1 MTATAPTPDAVSVT
15 HAYSHHEH
23 GDRPVTVYTSSD
35 VHRRLDD
42 LLAAGMDSADTARSV
57 IYPTGRPD
65 LPRGLPDHE
74 LVAVVTAGAMN
85 GGPRYNGA
93 GHAISPVPAKAAARP
108 MHHRQRTTGK
118 ARAPPRGRNDRKQP
132 NKPTFSETL
141 WRIIDMCGVNHN
153 LFPRPGY
160 LIDITCESIAAKV
173 LFTRM
178 LSHHTE
184 IGLTPEQITGLIDL
198 NAEYQAELIAIRVQF
213 AQVTEQLEHKRGRL
227 DNQTLVDRKELLDR
241 HAELFHAEEVLFFAY
256 GARGHALLTDEQI
269 ATIDQIYH
277 AEKDARLAELLP
289 SLNNAVAPHFQLT
302 TVTA

>member
-1 MTATAPTPDAVSVT
+1 MTATAPTPEAVPVT
-15 HAYSHHEH
+15 HAYSHHKH
-23 GDRPVTVYTSSD
+23 GDRPVAVCTSSD

-42 LLAAGMDSADTARSV
+42 LLAAVMDSADTTRSV

-74 LVAVVTAGAMN
+74 LATVATAEAIN
-85 GGPRYNGA
+85 AGPRHSGA
-93 GHAISPVPAKAAARP
+93 GHTIGPVPAKTAAP
-108 MHHRQRTTGK
+108 PTHHRQRTTGD
-118 ARAPPRGRNDRKQP
+118 ARAPPHGRTTGSS
-132 NKPTFSETL
+132 PTTPRFSETL
-141 WRIIDMCGVNHN
+141 WRNIDMCGINHN

-184 IGLTPEQITGLIDL
+184 IGLTPEQITRLIDL

-227 DNQTLVDRKELLDR
+227 DTQTLIDRKDLLDR
-241 HAELFHAEEVLFFAY
+241 HAELFHAEEILFFTY
-256 GARGHALLTDEQI
+256 GARGHELLGDEQI

-289 SLNNAVAPHFQLT
+289 SLNNAVAPRFQLT
-302 TVTA
+302 AVTA